1 MHFARLFVSF
11 SFGENRQHLGNKR
24 KNVFFFVFRSICTIF
39 AAENEMIMKQVL
51 LSLALALLA
60 VTALEGCATAEER
73 AARAAEHAARVKVAL
88 TERHYKISVD
98 HMYTMRGGSKSVS
111 SSYSVEVRNDSLFS
125 YLPFFGRAYQ
135 VPYGGGKGLNF
146 SERIGSYRESLVK
159 NGCRHIEINVK
170 NDEDSYL
177 YVIDVFDNG
186 NSDIEVQAQ
195 QRERI
200 SYSGEM
206 VFE

>member
-1 MHFARLFVSF
+1 
-11 SFGENRQHLGNKR
+11 
-24 KNVFFFVFRSICTIF
+24 
-39 AAENEMIMKQVL
+39 MKKGL
-51 LSLALALLA
+51 LSLAVVLLA
-60 VTALEGCATAEER
+60 VMGLEGCATAEER

-88 TERHYKISVD
+88 KERHYKISVD
-98 HMYTMRGGSKSVS
+98 HMYPMKGGSKSVS
-111 SSYSVEVRNDSLFS
+111 PSYSVEVRNDSLFS

-159 NGCRHIEINVK
+159 NGRRHIEINVR

-177 YVIDVFDNG
+177 YVIEGFDNG

>member
-1 MHFARLFVSF
+1 
-11 SFGENRQHLGNKR
+11 
-24 KNVFFFVFRSICTIF
+24 
-39 AAENEMIMKQVL
+39 MKKGL
-51 LSLALALLA
+51 LSLAVVLLA
-60 VTALEGCATAEER
+60 VMVLEGCATAEDR

-88 TERHYKISVD
+88 KERHYKISVD
-98 HMYTMRGGSKSVS
+98 HMYPMKGGSKSVS
-111 SSYSVEVRNDSLFS
+111 PSYSVEVRNDSLFS

-159 NGCRHIEINVK
+159 NGRRHIEINVR

-177 YVIDVFDNG
+177 YVIEVFDNG

-206 VFE
+206 VFD

>member
-1 MHFARLFVSF
+1 
-11 SFGENRQHLGNKR
+11 
-24 KNVFFFVFRSICTIF
+24 
-39 AAENEMIMKQVL
+39 MKQLNIILL

-60 VTALEGCATAEER
+60 VIALEGCATAEER

-88 TERHYKISVD
+88 TERNYKISVD
-98 HMYTMRGGSKSVS
+98 RMYTMRGGSKNVS

-159 NGCRHIEINVK
+159 NGPRHIEINVK

>member
-1 MHFARLFVSF
+1 
-11 SFGENRQHLGNKR
+11 
-24 KNVFFFVFRSICTIF
+24 
-39 AAENEMIMKQVL
+39 MKQFL
-51 LSLALALLA
+51 LSLASALLA
-60 VTALEGCATAEER
+60 VIALEGCATTEER
-73 AARAAEHAARVKVAL
+73 AARAAEQAARVKVAL
-88 TERHYKISVD
+88 TERQYKIRVD
-98 HMYTMRGGSKSVS
+98 YMYPMRGGSKNVTSN
-111 SSYSVEVRNDSLFS
+111 YSVEVRNDSLYS
-125 YLPFFGRAYQ
+125 YLPYFGRAFH

-146 SERIGSYRESLVK
+146 SEPIGSYRESTIK
-159 NGCRHIEINVK
+159 KGRQHIEINVR

-186 NSDIEVQAQ
+186 NSDIEVRAQ

>member
-1 MHFARLFVSF
+1 
-11 SFGENRQHLGNKR
+11 
-24 KNVFFFVFRSICTIF
+24 
-39 AAENEMIMKQVL
+39 MKQLNIVLL
-51 LSLALALLA
+51 LSLVLTLLA
-60 VTALEGCATAEER
+60 VIALEGCATAEER

-88 TERHYKISVD
+88 TERHYKISID

-125 YLPFFGRAYQ
+125 YLPFLGRAYQ

-146 SERIGSYRESLVK
+146 SERIGSYREALVK

-186 NSDIEVQAQ
+186 NSDIVVQAQ

>member
-1 MHFARLFVSF
+1 M
-11 SFGENRQHLGNKR
+11 KR
-24 KNVFFFVFRSICTIF
+24 KTRFPFAFYSLIRIF
-39 AAENEMIMKQVL
+39 AAEKGMIMKQVL
-51 LSLALALLA
+51 LSLALTLLA
-60 VTALEGCATAEER
+60 VIALEGCATAEER

-88 TERHYKISVD
+88 TERHYKIRVD
-98 HMYTMRGGSKSVS
+98 HMYPTKGGSKSVS

-186 NSDIEVQAQ
+186 NSDIVVQAQ

>member
-1 MHFARLFVSF
+1 MFRIY
-11 SFGENRQHLGNKR
+11 NNKKKIIIFPLVLSLLIR
-24 KNVFFFVFRSICTIF
+24 NF
-39 AAENEMIMKQVL
+39 AAEKGMIMKQVL

-60 VTALEGCATAEER
+60 VIALEGCATAEER

-88 TERHYKISVD
+88 TERHYKIRVD
-98 HMYTMRGGSKSVS
+98 HMYPTKGGSKSVS
-111 SSYSVEVRNDSLFS
+111 SSYSVEVKNDSLFS

-146 SERIGSYRESLVK
+146 SERIGSYREALVK

-170 NDEDSYL
+170 NNEDNYL

-186 NSDIEVQAQ
+186 NSDIVVQAQ

>member
-1 MHFARLFVSF
+1 
-11 SFGENRQHLGNKR
+11 
-24 KNVFFFVFRSICTIF
+24 
-39 AAENEMIMKQVL
+39 MKQLNIILL

-60 VTALEGCATAEER
+60 VIALEGCATAEER

-88 TERHYKISVD
+88 TERNYKISVD
-98 HMYTMRGGSKSVS
+98 RMYTMRGGSKSVS

-146 SERIGSYRESLVK
+146 SERIGSYRESLV
-159 NGCRHIEINVK
+159 NRRRHIEINVK

-186 NSDIEVQAQ
+186 NSDIVVQAQ

>member
-1 MHFARLFVSF
+1 MKVGFTSEIKEKRIFSLYFARFALTLQRR
-11 SFGENRQHLGNKR
+11 N
-24 KNVFFFVFRSICTIF
+24 TIF
-39 AAENEMIMKQVL
+39 AAEKGMIMKQVL

-60 VTALEGCATAEER
+60 VIALEGCATAEER

-88 TERHYKISVD
+88 TERHYKIRVD
-98 HMYTMRGGSKSVS
+98 HMYPTKGGSKSVS
-111 SSYSVEVRNDSLFS
+111 SSYSVEVKNDSLFS

-146 SERIGSYRESLVK
+146 SERIGSYRESVVK

-170 NDEDSYL
+170 NNEDSYL
-177 YVIDVFDNG
+177 YMK
-186 NSDIEVQAQ
+186 
-195 QRERI
+195 RERI